1 MIYLI
6 INEVISNPNLNEDNL
21 KLTNKKID
29 LNINPYN
36 NTKTLKKMILLS
48 LMNLELIMLAY

>member
-6 INEVISNPNLNEDNL
+6 INEVISNSNLNEDNL

-48 LMNLELIMLAY
+48 LMNLDLIMLAY